1 MFVWA
6 YPREFVDAAAAGQ
19 VQGSPYRFTAVTGA
33 SHLLLLTQGY
43 AVFDG
48 PTMPIVGPGETAN
61 DTYVEQLVA
70 SAQAAVD
77 KAVDARRRRP
87 QPDRRR
93 RPQLRRLHDRE
104 PAGPFRHLRAPA
116 SPAAAPTTAR

>member
-6 YPREFVDAAAAGQ
+6 YPQEFTSADAASQ
-19 VQGSPYRFTAVTGA
+19 VVGSPNRFPVVGGA

-77 KAVDARRRRP
+77 YVVDAGYRRSRRASASAATAT
-87 QPDRRR
+87 
-93 RPQLRRLHDRE
+93 
-104 PAGPFRHLRAPA
+104 AG
-116 SPAAAPTTAR
+116 S